1 MSTSILNFLLFMA
14 TACGLLLVFLQ
25 IYIRVTP
32 YREFEHI
39 DRGEAASA
47 ISLGGA
53 LLGFT
58 LPLASSIYF
67 THSLLE
73 MVQWAVITMVVQLL
87 VFALIRRFVARD
99 IERNNVA
106 QAIFLA
112 AVSVSVGLLNAI
124 SISD

>member
-1 MSTSILNFLLFMA
+1 MPASILNFLLFMG
-14 TACGLLLVFLQ
+14 TAGALLLVFVL
-25 IYIRVTP
+25 IYVRLTP

-39 DRGEAASA
+39 ERGEAASA

-53 LLGFT
+53 ILGFS
-58 LPLASSIYF
+58 LPLTSSIYF

-73 MVQWAVITMVVQLL
+73 MAQWAVVTMLVQLL
-87 VFALIRRFVARD
+87 VFAVIRRLVARD

-112 AVSVSVGLLNAI
+112 AVSISIGMINAV